1 MNFQLNIRPIFDNF
15 PIVFKWKWKEI
26 NGNER
31 KMKGK
36 LNEYERKWQE
46 INGNERKI
54 KGTWKENERK

>member
-1 MNFQLNIRPIFDNF
+1 MKGK
-15 PIVFKWKWKEI
+15 KWKWKEI